1 MATLR
6 SLLQGPGAA
15 GGGGTIQNAGHTNLV
30 NRQQPGNQLTFIGL
44 CAETQDTN
52 YCRNIMCCWIVPP
65 GTTCITFEIWGAG
78 GGGAGTCCCMW
89 GIPGQ
94 NGAWAKKTVT
104 GNLGGCVYQM
114 FAGYAGCCSPAPSC
128 GYRGCQTWVTG
139 YGLSN
144 FCAEGGY
151 GGCTWCFPWGNV
163 GCGFY
168 NPISGCCAC
177 YFGADCGV
185 SGCHGFWHTGL
196 CDANACYYKDMMPIP
211 AGFISSDRTFV
222 AVRKEARNSVPN
234 WHQYKSAMGFIGGNS
249 LKPPGGG
256 GSGSASDG
264 GNCYCGVSGGPG
276 MIKVS
281 YN

>member
-15 GGGGTIQNAGHTNLV
+15 GGGGTINNSTHTNLV
-30 NRQQPGNQLTFIGL
+30 SRQKPGKELTFVPMCGNS
-44 CAETQDTN
+44 QDTN
-52 YCRNIMCCWIVPP
+52 YCRNLMCCWVVPP

-94 NGAWAKKTVT
+94 SGAWAKKTVT
-104 GNLGGCVYQM
+104 GTLGGCVYTM
-114 FAGYAGCCSPAPSC
+114 FAGYQACCSPTPSC
-128 GYRGCQTWVTG
+128 GYRGCQSYVTG
-139 YGLSN
+139 YGLTN

-151 GGCTWCFPWGNV
+151 GGCAWCFPWTNV

-168 NPISGCCAC
+168 FPITGCCAC

-185 SGCHGFWHTGL
+185 AGCHGGWHTGL
-196 CDANACYYKDMMPIP
+196 CDINACYYKDLMPVG
-211 AGFISSDRTFV
+211 AGIVSADRAYV
-222 AVRKEARNSVPN
+222 AVRKEARNSVPD
-234 WHQYKSAMGFIGGNS
+234 WHSYKAAMGFH
-249 LKPPGGG
+249 GGG
-256 GSGSASDG
+256 ASKPYSVGGSSSASEG
-264 GNCYCGVSGGPG
+264 GNCYCGVGGG
-276 MIKVS
+276 GGIIKVS